1 MLIVNRECRR
11 NKLAW
16 MVVFLYSAKKSIAKN
31 NHNLQITVM
40 KHITLFTFKAVILMS
55 VLLTFSPVSAQKAQ
69 TSPDFEISKN
79 LEILSSLYKELNIN
93 YVDGVNSSDLMKTG
107 IDAMLDK
114 LDPYTVYIPE
124 SEIEDYRFMT
134 TGEYGGIGS
143 LIHKQGEYIIIS
155 EPYENSPAQKAGLK
169 AGDKILKIND
179 KSASGKSADD
189 VSSILKGQP
198 GTNFKIMI
206 ERDGESKP
214 LTFDILREKI
224 TIDPVP
230 YYGMLEGGIGYI
242 KLTSFTQTASSEVKK
257 AVLDLKSKN
266 ALTGLVLDLRDNGGG
281 LLTEAVNIVNL
292 FVRKNELVV
301 STKGKQKDK
310 NRSYQTSSEPVDVNL
325 PLTVLVN
332 GNSASA
338 SEIVAGALQD
348 LDRAVIVGRRTY
360 GKGLV
365 QNVFPLSYNTQ
376 VKITVAKYY
385 IPSGRCIQEID
396 YEHRNPSGSTDNIPD
411 SLITAYKTMHGR
423 TVFDGKGV
431 APDVTTDTTKLSTI
445 SYNLITK
452 YILFEYATRFAAN
465 HPVIEPAGV
474 FKLSDDNYND
484 FIAFTEKKGF
494 DFKTVAERELE
505 TLKKAAIYENC
516 WNDVKPQYDLMLEAI
531 VQHKKKDLLENKR
544 EIKDLLQQE
553 IASRYYYQK
562 GRIEST
568 LSDDIELKSATKVL
582 MDAATYTSILDGT
595 LIKAE
600 KQSKTLKTL
609 N

>member
-1 MLIVNRECRR
+1 MRKIRIR
-11 NKLAW
+11 
-16 MVVFLYSAKKSIAKN
+16 
-31 NHNLQITVM
+31 
-40 KHITLFTFKAVILMS
+40 TLHALVIMSVILAFTPS
-55 VLLTFSPVSAQKAQ
+55 SSLKAQ
-69 TSPDFEISKN
+69 TSSDFEISKN
-79 LEILSSLYKELNIN
+79 LEILTSLYKELNTN
-93 YVDGVNSSDLMKTG
+93 YVDGANPSELMKTG

-114 LDPYTVYIPE
+114 LDPYTVFIPE

-143 LIHKQGEYIIIS
+143 LIHKQGDYIIIS
-155 EPYENSPAQKAGLK
+155 EPYENAPAQKAGLK

-179 KSASGKSADD
+179 KTASGKSVED

-198 GTNFKIMI
+198 GTSFKLLV
-206 ERDGESKP
+206 EREGEPKP
-214 LTFDILREKI
+214 LTIDIVREKI
-224 TIDPVP
+224 SVDPVP

-242 KLTSFTQTASSEVKK
+242 KLNSFTQTASSEVKK
-257 AVLDLKSKN
+257 ALLDLKAKN
-266 ALTGLVLDLRDNGGG
+266 TMGGIVLDLRDNGGG

-292 FVRKNELVV
+292 FVKKNELVV

-310 NRSYQTSSEPVDVNL
+310 NRSYLTNMEPVDITI
-325 PLTVLVN
+325 PLVVLVN

-396 YEHRNPSGSTDNIPD
+396 YAHKNASGSNDIIPD
-411 SLITAYKTMHGR
+411 SLITAYKTLHGR
-423 TVFDGKGV
+423 IVYDGKGIS
-431 APDVTTDTTKLSTI
+431 PDVATDTSKLSTV

-452 YILFEYATRFAAN
+452 YILFDYATNYAAK
-465 HPVIEPAGV
+465 HPTIGSASA
-474 FKLSDDNYND
+474 FRLSEADYTD

-494 DFKTVAERELE
+494 EFKTVAEKELE
-505 TLKKAAIYENC
+505 TVKKAAIYENC
-516 WNDVKPQYDLMLEAI
+516 WDAMKPQYDSMLEAI
-531 VQHKKKDLLENKR
+531 AQHKKKDLIENKP
-544 EIKDLLQQE
+544 EISLILKEE
-553 IASRYYYQK
+553 IVSRYYYQK
-562 GRIEST
+562 GRIIST
-568 LSDDIELKSATKVL
+568 LSDDNELKSALKVL
-582 MDAATYTSILDGT
+582 GDTPTYTSILDGT
-595 LIKAE
+595 ITKAD
-600 KQSKTLKTL
+600 KQSKPTKSQ

>member
-1 MLIVNRECRR
+1 
-11 NKLAW
+11 
-16 MVVFLYSAKKSIAKN
+16 
-31 NHNLQITVM
+31 M
-40 KHITLFTFKAVILMS
+40 KHITLITLKAVIAMS
-55 VLLTFSPVSAQKAQ
+55 VFLTITPVTTLKAQ
-69 TSPDFEISKN
+69 TSSDFEISKN
-79 LEILSSLYKELNIN
+79 LEILSTLYKELNTN

-143 LIHKQGEYIIIS
+143 LIHKQGDYIIIS

-179 KSASGKSADD
+179 KSASGKSVED
-189 VSSILKGQP
+189 VSAILKGQP
-198 GTNFKIMI
+198 GTSFKLVV
-206 ERDGESKP
+206 EREGEPKP
-214 LTFDILREKI
+214 LTFDVVREKI

-242 KLTSFTQTASSEVKK
+242 KLTSFTQTASTEVKK
-257 AVLDLKSKN
+257 ALLDLKAKN
-266 ALTGLVLDLRDNGGG
+266 NVTGLVLDLRDNGGG

-292 FVRKNELVV
+292 FVKKNELVV

-310 NRSYQTSSEPVDVNL
+310 NHSYQTTMEPIDPTL

-396 YEHRNPSGSTDNIPD
+396 YAHKNAAGSNDIIPD

-431 APDVTTDTTKLSTI
+431 APDVTTDSSRLSTV
-445 SYNLITK
+445 SYNLLTK
-452 YILFEYATRFAAN
+452 YILFEYATRYAAT
-465 HPVIEPAGV
+465 HPGIEPAGT
-474 FKLSDDNYND
+474 FKLSDAEYND
-484 FIAFTEKKGF
+484 FVAFTEKKGF
-494 DFKTVAERELE
+494 EFKTAAEKELE
-505 TLKKAAIYENC
+505 TVKKAAIYENC
-516 WNDVKPQYDLMLEAI
+516 WNDIKTQYDSMLEAI
-531 VQHKKKDLLENKR
+531 AQHKKKDLMENKP
-544 EIKDLLQQE
+544 EISDYLQQE
-553 IASRYYYQK
+553 IVSRYYYQK
-562 GRIEST
+562 GRIESALT
-568 LSDDIELKSATKVL
+568 DDTELKDATKVL
-582 MDAATYTSILDGT
+582 KDTVTYTAILDGT
-595 LIKAE
+595 LTKAD
-600 KQSKTLKTL
+600 KQSKPLKTQ

>member
-1 MLIVNRECRR
+1 
-11 NKLAW
+11 
-16 MVVFLYSAKKSIAKN
+16 
-31 NHNLQITVM
+31 M
-40 KHITLFTFKAVILMS
+40 KHITLFTLKAVVIMS
-55 VLLTFSPVSAQKAQ
+55 VFLTFTPITTLKAQ

-79 LEILSSLYKELNIN
+79 LEILSTLYKELNTN
-93 YVDGVNSSDLMKTG
+93 YVDGVNPSDLMKTG

-143 LIHKQGEYIIIS
+143 LIHKQGDYVIIS

-179 KSASGKSADD
+179 KSASGKSVEDISA
-189 VSSILKGQP
+189 ILKGQP
-198 GTNFKIMI
+198 GTSFKLVV
-206 ERDGESKP
+206 EREGEPKP
-214 LTFDILREKI
+214 LTFDVVREKI

-242 KLTSFTQTASSEVKK
+242 KLTSFTQTASAEVKK
-257 AVLDLKSKN
+257 ALLDLKAKN
-266 ALTGLVLDLRDNGGG
+266 NVTGLVLDLRDNGGG

-292 FVRKNELVV
+292 FVKKNELVV

-310 NRSYQTSSEPVDVNL
+310 NRSYQTTMEPVDATL

-396 YEHRNPSGSTDNIPD
+396 YAHKNAAGSNDNIPD

-423 TVFDGKGV
+423 TVYDGKGV
-431 APDVTTDTTKLSTI
+431 APDVTTDTSRLSTI
-445 SYNLITK
+445 SYNLLTK
-452 YILFEYATRFAAN
+452 YILFEYATRYAATHN
-465 HPVIEPAGV
+465 SIEPAGT
-474 FKLSDDNYND
+474 FKLSDAEYND
-484 FIAFTEKKGF
+484 FAAFTEKKGF
-494 DFKTVAERELE
+494 EFKTAAEKELE
-505 TLKKAAIYENC
+505 TVKKAAIYENC
-516 WNDVKPQYDLMLEAI
+516 WNDIKTQYDSMLDAI
-531 VQHKKKDLLENKR
+531 AQHKKKDLMENKP
-544 EIKDLLQQE
+544 EISDFLNQE
-553 IASRYYYQK
+553 IVSRYYYQK
-562 GRIEST
+562 GRIQES
-568 LSDDIELKSATKVL
+568 LSDDTELKSATKVL
-582 MDAATYTSILDGT
+582 KDSVTYTAILDGT
-595 LIKAE
+595 LTKAD
-600 KQSKTLKTL
+600 KQSKPLKTQ

>member
-1 MLIVNRECRR
+1 MHKTIITMKIKTFRTLNAILIMSVI
-11 NKLAW
+11 
-16 MVVFLYSAKKSIAKN
+16 IAFAPA
-31 NHNLQITVM
+31 
-40 KHITLFTFKAVILMS
+40 ITLR
-55 VLLTFSPVSAQKAQ
+55 AQ

-79 LEILSSLYKELNIN
+79 LEILTSLYKELNTN
-93 YVDGVNSSDLMKTG
+93 YVDGANPSELMKTG

-114 LDPYTVYIPE
+114 LDPYTVFIPE

-143 LIHKQGEYIIIS
+143 LIHKQGDYIIIS
-155 EPYENSPAQKAGLK
+155 EPYENAPAQKSGLK

-179 KSASGKSADD
+179 KSTMGKSVED
-189 VSSILKGQP
+189 VSAILKGQP
-198 GTNFKIMI
+198 GTSFKLLI
-206 ERDGESKP
+206 EREGEPKP
-214 LTFDILREKI
+214 LTFEIVREKI
-224 TIDPVP
+224 TVDPVP
-230 YYGMLEGGIGYI
+230 YYGMLNESGIGYI
-242 KLTSFTQTASSEVKK
+242 KLNSFTQTASADVKK
-257 AVLDLKSKN
+257 ALLDLKAKN
-266 ALTGLVLDLRDNGGG
+266 TLSSLVLDLRDNGGG

-292 FVRKNELVV
+292 FVKKNELVV

-310 NRSYQTSSEPVDVNL
+310 NRSYKTNMDPVDLTL
-325 PLTVLVN
+325 PLVVLVN

-396 YEHRNPSGSTDNIPD
+396 YSHKDSKGNFDNIPD
-411 SLITAYKTMHGR
+411 SLITAYKTLHGR
-423 TVFDGKGV
+423 TVYDGKGIL
-431 APDVTTDTTKLSTI
+431 PDITTDSSRLSTI

-452 YILFEYATRFAAN
+452 YILFDFATRYAAT
-465 HPVIEPAGV
+465 HPTIAPPGT
-474 FKLSDDNYND
+474 FKLSDADYND

-494 DFKTVAERELE
+494 EFKTVAEKELE
-505 TLKKAAIYENC
+505 TLNKAAIYENL
-516 WNDVKPQYDLMLEAI
+516 WDDIKPQYDAMLKAI
-531 VQHKKKDLLENKR
+531 AQHKKQDLTENKT
-544 EIKDLLQQE
+544 EISLILQEE

-562 GRIEST
+562 GRI
-568 LSDDIELKSATKVL
+568 LSSLRNDMELKSAVDVL
-582 MDAATYTSILDGT
+582 NDAAVYTSILDGT
-595 LIKAE
+595 RTKADV
-600 KQSKTLKTL
+600 QSKPVKSQ